1 MNRRNLDIII
11 NEYVRR
17 FDVLNEIDGND
28 EGYKWRAETCFKQYW
43 DIDAEAFP
51 AMFKQAMKETSNLI
65 DNATVQPIGGILL
78 LLKHESEVEYVREC
92 FRNLF
97 SDDGG
102 NLIQRQER
110 IEEFA
115 ANINARL
122 DRYVAGSWKYPQK
135 INNVIYY
142 LNLWKPEENYIFK
155 STEAT
160 AWAYCIEYED
170 DFGSGATFS
179 LWKYYRMCD
188 ELLAELPNY
197 PELMRLHQERAA
209 REMQG
214 YDDQLH
220 ILVYDII
227 YCAYAYDLY
236 YGMQIE
242 KVPAKERIKN
252 AQLREAKEALQQQIV
267 MKQQELLALSSD
279 AIELPDLVGKQMR
292 SKAYGIGTVVSCT
305 GDILALDFSGV
316 QKKFKYP
323 GALTQGFL
331 VYEDTALLESL
342 KRAEEA
348 AKQRAWIE
356 KEIEAFQNRL
366 ASM

>member
-1 MNRRNLDIII
+1 MNKRNLDIII

-17 FDVLNEIDGND
+17 FDVLNEIAGND

-43 DIDAEAFP
+43 DIDAEDFP

-102 NLIQRQER
+102 NLIKRQER
-110 IEEFA
+110 IEGFA

-122 DRYVAGSWKYPQK
+122 DRYVAGSWKCPQK

-155 STEAT
+155 ATEAT

-179 LWKYYRMCD
+179 LRKYYRMCD

-197 PELMRLHQERAA
+197 PELMRLHQERVA

-227 YCAYAYDLY
+227 YCAHAYDLY

-252 AQLREAKEALQQQIV
+252 AQLREVKEALLQQINI
-267 MKQQELLALSSD
+267 KQQELLELSTET
-279 AIELPDLVGKQMR
+279 IELPDLAGKQML
-292 SKAYGIGTVVSCT
+292 SKAYGTGTVTSCDE
-305 GDILALDFSGV
+305 GILVLDFSGV

-323 GALTQGFL
+323 GALTQGSL
-331 VYEDTALLESL
+331 VYEDTVLLESL
-342 KRAEEA
+342 KKAEEA
-348 AKQRAWIE
+348 AKQRSRIE
-356 KEIEAFQNRL
+356 KEIDVLRNRL
-366 ASM
+366 ESL